1 MIDHKLG
8 NYDRGYNSPT
18 PKIVVGVMVV
28 VNINTMPLNVIKKEV
43 SLWAKNP
50 FGLSKDLGP
59 KWRPNIQMRDESKEI
74 RDFMKVKEGGMHHNR
89 YDGHCKKQWIKITK
103 ATWSPFLRKRSTCQT
118 LSNKT
123 SLMKDDVNDGVPN
136 GTFKILIPFYRVIN

>member
-1 MIDHKLG
+1 MLLKKKGVVVDSSQRLEKEGTMIDHKLG

-59 KWRPNIQMRDESKEI
+59 K
-74 RDFMKVKEGGMHHNR
+74 
-89 YDGHCKKQWIKITK
+89 
-103 ATWSPFLRKRSTCQT
+103 
-118 LSNKT
+118 
-123 SLMKDDVNDGVPN
+123 
-136 GTFKILIPFYRVIN
+136 